1 MTFSERLHLPWWW
14 WLVGLLFVGGVAI
27 AVLAYVPP
35 AVGITTCVLAL
46 CGVAALLAS
55 YGSAAVVVDG
65 AGLRA
70 GRNSVEPEY
79 LGPATAYEGDDARQ
93 ALGPGADSRAFL
105 FTRPFLT
112 SVVRVDL
119 HDPADPHPY
128 WLISTRR
135 PRELAAALEEVRTR

>member
-35 AVGITTCVLAL
+35 AVGIATCVLAA
-46 CGVAALLAS
+46 GGAVALLAS
-55 YGSAAVVVDG
+55 YGSASVVVDDT
-65 AGLRA
+65 GLRV
-70 GRNSVEPEY
+70 GRNNVTPEY
-79 LGPATAYEGDDARQ
+79 LGAATAYEGEAARQ
-93 ALGPGADSRAFL
+93 ALGPGADPHAFL

-135 PRELAAALEEVRTR
+135 PQELAAALEEVRSA